1 MHCIVNKS
9 LVNVNLKTSN
19 SQKSKLSMA
28 APTLLFSD
36 LKNIIKNLVS
46 KVNDF
51 NIIYES
57 KNEGDII
64 QQSPVW
70 ARATI
75 TGLMGSAVFAI
86 GWLGIAKTDEV
97 VTVTGKLE
105 PIGSVKEIQMPMGGI
120 ASEILVSD
128 GTAVKA
134 GDIVVKL
141 DGETTQQKLI
151 SLEEM
156 QKLKVRQLELKEIE
170 LEQYLLLNSE
180 EEDMLTNNLDLQNQI
195 LASFKFLQEEG
206 AAAQLQYL
214 QELNKVSELT
224 GQLKKV
230 RVDRIR
236 QKAAQNQQIQQ
247 LKAELENIESS
258 ITETSVSL
266 RYQSL
271 RSPVDGIVFDLQ
283 PRSEGYVAQSTETLM
298 KIVPY
303 DTLQASVEIPSNQI
317 GFVKVGMLV
326 DLSID
331 SFPAND
337 FGSIEGK
344 IKSIGSDALPPNQ
357 QVNRLEYKYPA
368 VISMNDQQ
376 LILNNGKNFAQVG
389 MASHQISN
397 S

>member
-1 MHCIVNKS
+1 
-9 LVNVNLKTSN
+9 
-19 SQKSKLSMA
+19 MA

-214 QELNKVSELT
+214 QQLNKVSELT

-258 ITETSVSL
+258 ITEASVSL

-317 GFVKVGMLV
+317 VL
-326 DLSID
+326 
-331 SFPAND
+331 
-337 FGSIEGK
+337 
-344 IKSIGSDALPPNQ
+344 
-357 QVNRLEYKYPA
+357 
-368 VISMNDQQ
+368 
-376 LILNNGKNFAQVG
+376 
-389 MASHQISN
+389 
-397 S
+397 

>member
-1 MHCIVNKS
+1 
-9 LVNVNLKTSN
+9 
-19 SQKSKLSMA
+19 MA

-46 KVNDF
+46 KVNDL

-128 GTAVKA
+128 GTPVKA

-141 DGETTQQKLI
+141 DGETTQQKLT
-151 SLEEM
+151 SLKEM
-156 QKLKVRQLELKEIE
+156 HKLKLRQLELKAIE
-170 LEQYLLLNSE
+170 LQQYLLFNSE
-180 EEDMLTNNLDLQNQI
+180 EEDMIVNNLDLQNQI

-214 QELNKVSELT
+214 QQLNKVSDLT

-230 RVDRIR
+230 RVYRIR
-236 QKAAQNQQIQQ
+236 QKAAQSQQIQQ

-258 ITETSVSL
+258 ITEASVSL

-344 IKSIGSDALPPNQ
+344 VKSIGSDALPPNQ
-357 QVNRLEYKYPA
+357 QANRLEYKYPA

-376 LILNNGKNFAQVG
+376 LILNNGKKLPLQVG
-389 MASHQISN
+389 MSLTSKIKLRKVIYLQLLLGSFQRKADSLREI
-397 S
+397 